1 MLPMTNK
8 KTIGMLVLA
17 VSAVMT
23 AAALVLPSMTMV
35 AQAEQ
40 CASSA
45 SSVEGSA
52 LSASST
58 ESNTV
63 DLQKDCATF
72 AQATPPEP

>member
-1 MLPMTNK
+1 MSHQK
-8 KTIGMLVLA
+8 IIGMLA

-52 LSASST
+52 LAGSTAS
-58 ESNTV
+58 NIA
-63 DLQKDCATF
+63 DILKDCAAF
-72 AQATPPEP
+72 GEATPPEPED